1 MESKE
6 LWIFIFL
13 IGIVLF
19 NWPFLHIHGGG
30 LTTYLFGVWIL
41 FILVMGVFITILK
54 KHKTDHDS

>member
-1 MESKE
+1 MDSKE

-19 NWPFLHIHGGG
+19 NWPFLNIHSGG

-41 FILVMGVFITILK
+41 FIVAIGAFITILRRQ
-54 KHKTDHDS
+54 KTDNDR